1 MGIIDL
7 PALIDHVLS
16 ITRFPKLALI
26 CHSQGTTQ
34 TFVALAKQ
42 QCPDIGPKISVFCA
56 LAPAAYAGPLIDK
69 IYFKFMKIISA
80 SMFRMVFGIH
90 AFIPFMMLMHATI
103 PARIYGALG
112 YRVFWFLF
120 GWSDIRWDKGLR
132 DRFFQ
137 FAPVYVSA
145 EAMRWWLGRECFAR
159 HKCILSAKVEEEEEG
174 QAEGDVMR
182 QEKLEGLKKER
193 NERSKDQCEELSPS
207 PSASGGAWY
216 DGRCPPMAFWVA
228 GNDNLVDGR
237 KLIRR
242 FERGKEPDVE
252 LVHTKV
258 IEEYEHLDVIWALDA
273 PEQVFKELV
282 DVLWKCVDED
292 VKRELIVPRGVGE
305 LGTGE

>member
-1 MGIIDL
+1 MGTIDL

-16 ITRFPKLALI
+16 ITHFPKLALI

-34 TFVALAKQ
+34 TFVALAKEQ
-42 QCPDIGPKISVFCA
+42 RPDIGSKISVFCA

-69 IYFKFMKIISA
+69 IYFKFMRIISPF
-80 SMFRMVFGIH
+80 MFRIVFGIH

-120 GWSDIRWDKGLR
+120 GWSDVRWDKGLR

-137 FAPVYVSA
+137 FAPVFVSA

-159 HKCILSAKVEEEEEG
+159 HKCILSTKSEEEG
-174 QAEGDVMR
+174 AGQGEQDVIR
-182 QEKLEGLKKER
+182 QEKPEGLEMEQT
-193 NERSKDQCEELSPS
+193 ERSGDQGKELSSS
-207 PSASGGAWY
+207 PPTNGGPWY

-228 GNDNLVDGR
+228 GNDDLVDGR
-237 KLIRR
+237 RLIKR
-242 FERGKEPDVE
+242 FERGKEPDVD

-258 IEEYEHLDVIWALDA
+258 IEGYEHLDVIWALDA

-292 VKRELIVPRGVGE
+292 IKREVIVPRGVEE
-305 LGTGE
+305 LGTG

>member
-42 QCPDIGPKISVFCA
+42 QCPDIGSKISVFCA

-90 AFIPFMMLMHATI
+90 AFIPFMMLMHATM

-159 HKCILSAKVEEEEEG
+159 HKCILSTKGGEEEEG
-174 QAEGDVMR
+174 QAEDVMR

-193 NERSKDQCEELSPS
+193 NERSKDQCKELSPS
-207 PSASGGAWY
+207 PSTSGGPWY
-216 DGRCPPMAFWVA
+216 DRRCPPMAFWVA

-258 IEEYEHLDVIWALDA
+258 IEKYEHLDVIWALDA

-292 VKRELIVPRGVGE
+292 VKREVIVPRGVGE